1 VRAFGSVQ
9 EMLSLYLAHM
19 AQRFGAATVE
29 HHGGRRYVARRQ
41 DGGKLRMLADEG
53 IGLVEGDEGFQDA

>member
-1 VRAFGSVQ
+1 
-9 EMLSLYLAHM
+9 MLSLYLAHM